1 MQAVQQC
8 PKLSECSRRGQR
20 RSKGEVKALRRIG
33 DPRGESADA
42 AIGQLAENVLTFWEL
57 HPPLNAKALTVERVK
72 RVVNLHDLGAMGIM
86 FLARA
91 AQGKATWPRRSA
103 ALRFS
108 RAIVCST
115 AKRTCCSTTWPK
127 PSPTAHAGSSWRR

>member
-8 PKLSECSRRGQR
+8 PKLGECSRRGQR

-42 AIGQLAENVLTFWEL
+42 AIRQLAENVLTFWEL

-72 RVVNLHDLGAMGIM
+72 RVLNLDAFGTMGIM
-86 FLARA
+86 FLARV
-91 AQGKATWPRRSA
+91 GRGR
-103 ALRFS
+103 
-108 RAIVCST
+108 
-115 AKRTCCSTTWPK
+115 
-127 PSPTAHAGSSWRR
+127 PTF